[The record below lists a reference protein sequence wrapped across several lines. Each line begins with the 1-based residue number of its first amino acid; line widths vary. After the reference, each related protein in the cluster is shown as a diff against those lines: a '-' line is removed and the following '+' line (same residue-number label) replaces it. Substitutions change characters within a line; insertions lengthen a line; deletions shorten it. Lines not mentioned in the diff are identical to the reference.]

1 MEDQMAKATISLPRL
16 DIHTLPGPENIHR
29 HLLPNGIVIL
39 VRENFASPSVV
50 FSGYIPGGSFGET
63 EENAGLADLTISAL
77 MRGTLQRDFQE
88 IYESIESVG
97 ASLALGTGK
106 HTLSMYGKS
115 LAEDLELLLEL
126 LSEVLRNPAFPE
138 TQVSRLR
145 AEKLTSLALRE
156 QSTGA
161 RAQLA
166 FNELAYPDHP
176 YRVPTDGYVKSLQG
190 FKLPNLREYHHRHVG
205 PRGMV
210 ITFVGAVHARRVIQA
225 VEQEFGDWE
234 NPDQESFPEIPSI
247 GRPSSLL
254 RKDIHLDGKVQSDLI
269 IGSPGPNRYEPDYLA
284 ASLGNSILGRFGL
297 YGRIGDRVR
306 EAAGLAYYAY
316 SSLSGGPGPGAWQ
329 VIAGVN
335 PINVNKAVD
344 LIRDE
349 IRKFVTKQVSQ
360 EELTDNQANFIGRLP
375 LQLESNEGVAKAL
388 VHLERYNLG
397 LDYYQRYPE
406 KIASIKRNQILA
418 ISQKFLHPDHLVV
431 GSAGPKLDE
440 A

>member
-1 MEDQMAKATISLPRL
+1 MAKAMISLPRL

-29 HLLPNGIVIL
+29 RLLPNGIAIL

-63 EENAGLADLTISAL
+63 NENAGLADLAISTL
-77 MRGTLQRDFQE
+77 MRGTLQHDFQE
-88 IYESIESVG
+88 IYESIESIG

-106 HTLSMYGKS
+106 HTLSFYGKS
-115 LAEDLELLLEL
+115 LAEDLELLLGL
-126 LSEVLRNPAFPE
+126 LSEVLRKPAFPE
-138 TQVSRLR
+138 TQISRLR

-156 QSTGA
+156 QNTGA

-176 YRVPTDGYVKSLQG
+176 YRIPTDGYVESIQGLKNTDLQ
-190 FKLPNLREYHHRHVG
+190 EYHHRHVG

-210 ITFVGAVHARRVIQA
+210 ITIVGAVHARKAIQA
-225 VEQEFGDWE
+225 VERELGDWE
-234 NPDQESFPEIPSI
+234 NPDQEVFPEIPSI
-247 GRPSSLL
+247 GSPSGLL
-254 RKDIHLDGKVQSDLI
+254 RKDVILDGKVQSDLI
-269 IGSPGPNRYEPDYLA
+269 IGSPGPNRYHPDYLA

-329 VIAGVN
+329 IIAGVN
-335 PINVNKAVD
+335 PFNVNKAVD

-349 IRKFVTKQVSQ
+349 IRIFVTKRVSE
-360 EELTDNQANFIGRLP
+360 EELRDNQANFIGRLP

-388 VHLERYNLG
+388 VHLERYSLG
-397 LDYYQRYPE
+397 LEYYQRYPE
-406 KIASIKRNQILA
+406 LIAAINRDQILA
-418 ISQKFLHPDHLVV
+418 IAQQYLHPDHMAVAV
-431 GSAGPKLDE
+431 AGPNLDE
-440 A
+440 TQG